1 MTAQA
6 RKRRLGVAVGGEMAV
21 KRFVAFASGTRVEH
35 VMMVSGVQKVVAGVR
50 KRTRR
55 TGGRAEARV
64 QRQRGEHGEQRARRE
79 QRGSD
84 TSDDDRQAADAQRQL
99 RQRVEQR
106 GEQRR
111 ARSRSG
117 QREEREGERRDEQHV
132 GGFRLTRRG
141 DNNSERRSDD
151 GANGGLGHPGGDESG
166 GSGGWGAGGLGD
178 RRGVG

>member
-1 MTAQA
+1 MSGGPSGGGGGTTAQA

-117 QREEREGERRDEQHV
+117 QREEREGERR
-132 GGFRLTRRG
+132 GGNF
-141 DNNSERRSDD
+141 
-151 GANGGLGHPGGDESG
+151 
-166 GSGGWGAGGLGD
+166 GWGKLWMFGPSMGNGWFRVVS
-178 RRGVG
+178 RRTTSSCEVACPHPLQ